1 MGLGSSLI
9 LALGNALFPQLIP
22 NRKPDLGSIP
32 SMSDPHVGMS
42 DL

>member
-9 LALGNALFPQLIP
+9 PTLGNVLFPQLLP

-32 SMSDPHVGMS
+32 SMSDPHARVA
-42 DL
+42 